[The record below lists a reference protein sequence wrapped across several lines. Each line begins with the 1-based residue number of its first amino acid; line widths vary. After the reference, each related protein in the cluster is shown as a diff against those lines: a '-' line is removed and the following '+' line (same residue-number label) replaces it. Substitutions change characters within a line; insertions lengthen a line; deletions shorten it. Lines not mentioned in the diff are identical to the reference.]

1 MNINRRSHRE
11 DALFVIAL
19 LVPAIFAG
27 ARYVESD
34 RQVAQIAQ
42 ARPQAVSVA
51 FENHAPARLVLA
63 EAGTRGR

>member
-19 LVPAIFAG
+19 LVPAIVAG
-27 ARYVESD
+27 ARYVETD
-34 RQVAQIAQ
+34 RQIAQIAQ

-51 FENHAPARLVLA
+51 FESHAPALLVVAQA
-63 EAGTRGR
+63 ETRRR

>member
-19 LVPAIFAG
+19 LVPAIVAG

-34 RQVAQIAQ
+34 RQMAQIAQ
-42 ARPQAVSVA
+42 ARPQAASVA
-51 FENHAPARLVLA
+51 FESRAPALLLVA
-63 EAGTRGR
+63 QAQTRGL

>member
-1 MNINRRSHRE
+1 MNFNRRSHRE

-34 RQVAQIAQ
+34 RQMDQIAQ
-42 ARPQAVSVA
+42 ARSQAAVVV
-51 FENHAPARLVLA
+51 FERHAPAPLVVA
-63 EAGTRGR
+63 QTETRGR